1 MIPLAADSSR
11 ASRPDSRAT
20 GPTVTPT
27 RHRTLDLLRGLMLVI
42 MTVDHLDLYGPVY
55 RFTYETFGFA
65 SAAEGF
71 VLLSGI
77 VAGLVYTRYAVER
90 RLGAKVGR
98 RLRTLWR
105 HHLVLVAALFAY
117 RCWQPDQRPA
127 GSLLAAGAAAVG
139 GVVLLNQEPP
149 LDILALYLVL
159 VALLPLLLAAFRSG
173 HAALALASSAAVWL
187 ADQMLSGEPWYPATL
202 TFDVAGIPFIWP
214 PNHFHLL
221 AWQFLFALGVWLGW
235 CASLGALPLARPVQ
249 GRLLVPALVLAAVLA
264 DLRHGVLLPELP
276 ADLLAVGRPNL
287 GWLRLANVALL
298 AWIMVQFQ
306 AARPTWARQR
316 WLELLGR
323 QALAVF
329 VWHVGLQ
336 LFLRPHYLAWAEA
349 GGLPVRFALLA
360 LAVAS
365 LTVPAWWR
373 DARRRQRPGPP

>member
-1 MIPLAADSSR
+1 MTLA
-11 ASRPDSRAT
+11 
-20 GPTVTPT
+20 

-77 VAGLVYTRYAVER
+77 VAGLVYSRYAVER
-90 RLGAKVGR
+90 RLGAKVRR

-105 HHLVLVAALFAY
+105 HHLVLVAALFIY

-159 VALLPLLLAAFRSG
+159 VALLPLLLTAFRSG
-173 HAALALASSAAVWL
+173 RATSALAVSAAAWL
-187 ADQMLSGEPWYPATL
+187 ADQALTGRPWYPVTL
-202 TFDVAGIPFIWP
+202 TFDLAGIPFIWP

-221 AWQFLFALGVWLGW
+221 AWQFLFVVGVWIGW
-235 CASLGALPLARPVQ
+235 RASGGMLSVPRSVR

-264 DLRHGVLLPELP
+264 DLRHGVFLPELP
-276 ADLLAVGRPNL
+276 ADWLAVGRPNL

-298 AWIMVQFQ
+298 AWIIVQIQ

-336 LFLRPHYLAWAEA
+336 LFLRPHYLVWAEA
-349 GGLPVRFALLA
+349 GGLWVRLAVLA

-373 DARRRQRPGPP
+373 DGRRRSSPGPP